1 MCAGVKHETCYE
13 WSSSGPNQSLL
24 SDIDVKFG
32 FGDKKN
38 IMERVRDE
46 AAKGKM
52 GALWKKSLSHWRGTP
67 KQPFLLCQI
76 LIWFATDS
84 YLQGCVLYI
93 LFFHVFEWFLTG
105 ESF

>member
-52 GALWKKSLSHWRGTP
+52 GALWKKKFESLKRHP
-67 KQPFLLCQI
+67 
-76 LIWFATDS
+76 
-84 YLQGCVLYI
+84 
-93 LFFHVFEWFLTG
+93 
-105 ESF
+105 